1 MKLAHV
7 DFGRVA
13 VVMGGTSRERQVSLW
28 SGAAVLE
35 ALQSLGINAF
45 AVDGIPAL
53 IGAVQA
59 KQLDRVFVILHGP
72 GGEDGTLQGAL
83 EALQVPY
90 TGSGVL
96 ASALG
101 MDKIRS
107 KQIWQQL
114 GLSTAEFCIVSATD
128 TALSLQQNFGLP
140 MVIKPSQEGSTFG
153 ITLARTVEQLEHGL
167 KVAREIGGEI
177 LAERL
182 IEGDEYTIA
191 VLDSFDGNG
200 AQALP
205 VIHIVPK
212 QTFYDFDAKYISD
225 ATEYLIP
232 SGLSADAEAA
242 MKTLALRAFNALG
255 ARGWAR
261 IDVMTD
267 SRTGTQYLLEANTA
281 PGMTSHSL
289 VPKAAQSVSISFPEL
304 CRRILLSSYTVE
316 RGQISMAQ
324 SVAQS
329 QSDQAQ
335 WAEPQAGQT
344 PSGQIISGAPC
355 EQN

>member
-1 MKLAHV
+1 MKTHAN
-7 DFGRVA
+7 FGRVA
-13 VVMGGTSRERQVSLW
+13 VVMGGTSREREVSLW

-45 AVDGIPAL
+45 GVDGIPAL
-53 IGAVQA
+53 LAA
-59 KQLDRVFVILHGP
+59 AHARELDRVFIILHGP

-83 EALQVPY
+83 EAMQVPY

-114 GLSTAEFCIVSATD
+114 RLSTAEFRIVSKSD
-128 TALSLQQNFGLP
+128 TALSLQESFGLP

-153 ITLARTVEQLEHGL
+153 ITLARTFEQLEAGL
-167 KVAREIGGEI
+167 KIARDIGGEI

-182 IEGDEYTIA
+182 IDGDEYTIA
-191 VLDSFDGNG
+191 ILDRHDGKG

-225 ATEYLIP
+225 ATQYLVP
-232 SGLSADAEAA
+232 SGLSLDAEAA
-242 MKTLALRAFNALG
+242 MKALALSAFNALG
-255 ARGWAR
+255 ATGWAR
-261 IDVMTD
+261 IDVMID
-267 SRTGTQYLLEANTA
+267 SKSGTQYLLEANTA

-289 VPKAAQSVSISFPEL
+289 VPKAAQSVGIDFPEL
-304 CRRILLSSYTVE
+304 CRLILLSSLASE
-316 RGQISMAQ
+316 RAQ
-324 SVAQS
+324 NSAGTPC
-329 QSDQAQ
+329 DQ
-335 WAEPQAGQT
+335 
-344 PSGQIISGAPC
+344 
-355 EQN
+355 N

>member
-1 MKLAHV
+1 MLIAQA

-53 IGAVQA
+53 LKSVQA
-59 KQLDRVFVILHGP
+59 GLLDRVFIILHGP

-83 EALQVPY
+83 EAMQVPY

-96 ASALG
+96 GSALG

-107 KQIWQQL
+107 KQIWQNL
-114 GLSTAEFCIVSATD
+114 GLSTAEFYVVKAAD
-128 TALSLQQNFGLP
+128 TAASLAQNFGLP

-153 ITLARTVEQLEHGL
+153 ITLARTYEQLLDGL
-167 KVAREIGGEI
+167 KIARDIGGEI
-177 LAERL
+177 LVERL
-182 IEGDEYTIA
+182 IEGDEYTVTI
-191 VLDSFDGNG
+191 LDRCDGHG
-200 AQALP
+200 ARALP

-232 SGLSADAEAA
+232 SGLSLTAESA
-242 MKTLALRAFNALG
+242 MQTLALSAFHAIG

-261 IDVMTD
+261 IDVMID
-267 SRTGTQYLLEANTA
+267 AISATQYLLEANTA

-289 VPKAAQSVSISFPEL
+289 VPKAAASVGTTFPDL
-304 CRRILLSSYTVE
+304 CRQILLSSF
-316 RGQISMAQ
+316 A
-324 SVAQS
+324 
-329 QSDQAQ
+329 
-335 WAEPQAGQT
+335 AG
-344 PSGQIISGAPC
+344 GALC
-355 EQN
+355 DKS

>member
-1 MKLAHV
+1 MNDVFANFAHAE
-7 DFGRVA
+7 FGRVA
-13 VVMGGTSRERQVSLW
+13 VVMGGNSRERQVSLW

-35 ALQSLGINAF
+35 ALQGLGINAF
-45 AVDGIPAL
+45 GVDGVPAL
-53 IGAVQA
+53 LAAIHAQQV
-59 KQLDRVFVILHGP
+59 DRVFIILHGP

-83 EALQVPY
+83 EAMQVPY

-107 KQIWQQL
+107 KQIWQHL
-114 GLSTAEFCIVSATD
+114 GLSTAEFCVVAPTD
-128 TALSLQQNFGLP
+128 TAASLQQNFGLP

-153 ITLARTVEQLEHGL
+153 ITLARNFAQLEDGL
-167 KVAREIGGEI
+167 KIARDIGGEI
-177 LAERL
+177 LVERL

-191 VLDSFDGNG
+191 ILDSHDGNG

-232 SGLSADAEAA
+232 SGLSLAAEAA

-255 ARGWAR
+255 ASGWAR

-267 SRTGTQYLLEANTA
+267 SRTGAQYLLEANTA

-289 VPKAAQSVSISFPEL
+289 VPKAALSVGISFAEL
-304 CRRILLSSYTVE
+304 CRQILLSSLAANQ
-316 RGQISMAQ
+316 GQKH
-324 SVAQS
+324 
-329 QSDQAQ
+329 
-335 WAEPQAGQT
+335 
-344 PSGQIISGAPC
+344 SGATC
-355 EQN
+355 DQN

>member
-1 MKLAHV
+1 MKLAHA

-28 SGAAVLE
+28 SGAAVLD
-35 ALQSLGINAF
+35 ALQSLGVNAF
-45 AVDGIPAL
+45 GVDGIPAL
-53 IGAVQA
+53 LVAVQA
-59 KQLDRVFVILHGP
+59 QQVDRVFIILHGP

-83 EALQVPY
+83 EAMQVPY

-114 GLSTAEFCIVSATD
+114 GLSTAEFCIVSAND
-128 TALSLQQNFGLP
+128 TAATLAENFGLP

-153 ITLARTVEQLEHGL
+153 ITLARTFEQLENGL
-167 KVAREIGGEI
+167 QIARDIGGEI

-191 VLDSFDGNG
+191 ILDSHDGNR

-212 QTFYDFDAKYISD
+212 LTFYDFDAKYISD
-225 ATEYLIP
+225 ATEYRIP
-232 SGLSADAEAA
+232 SGLSPNAESA
-242 MKTLALRAFNALG
+242 MQTLALRAFNALG
-255 ARGWAR
+255 ASGWAR
-261 IDVMTD
+261 IDVMID
-267 SRTGTQYLLEANTA
+267 SRTGNQYLLEANTA

-289 VPKAAQSVSISFPEL
+289 VPKAAQSIDINFPEL
-304 CRRILLSSYTVE
+304 CRQILLSSFTPVC
-316 RGQISMAQ
+316 
-324 SVAQS
+324 
-329 QSDQAQ
+329 
-335 WAEPQAGQT
+335 GQT
-344 PSGQIISGAPC
+344 QTHQGQSGKRPSAQNSPGAPC
-355 EQN
+355 DQN

>member
-1 MKLAHV
+1 MKTHAN
-7 DFGRVA
+7 FGRVA
-13 VVMGGTSRERQVSLW
+13 VVMGGTSREREVSLW

-45 AVDGIPAL
+45 GVDGIPAL
-53 IGAVQA
+53 LAA
-59 KQLDRVFVILHGP
+59 AHARELDRVFIILHGP

-83 EALQVPY
+83 EAMQVPY

-114 GLSTAEFCIVSATD
+114 RLSTAEFRIVSKSD
-128 TALSLQQNFGLP
+128 TALSLQESFGLP

-153 ITLARTVEQLEHGL
+153 ITLARTFEQLEAGL
-167 KVAREIGGEI
+167 KIARDIGGEI

-182 IEGDEYTIA
+182 IDGDEYTIA
-191 VLDSFDGNG
+191 ILDRHDGKG

-225 ATEYLIP
+225 ATQYLVP
-232 SGLSADAEAA
+232 SGLSLDAEAA
-242 MKTLALRAFNALG
+242 MKALALSAFNALG
-255 ARGWAR
+255 ATGWAR
-261 IDVMTD
+261 IDVMID
-267 SRTGTQYLLEANTA
+267 SKSGTQYLLEANTA

-289 VPKAAQSVSISFPEL
+289 VPKAAQSVGIDFSEL
-304 CRRILLSSYTVE
+304 CRLILLSSLASE
-316 RGQISMAQ
+316 RTQNSAGTPC
-324 SVAQS
+324 
-329 QSDQAQ
+329 DQ
-335 WAEPQAGQT
+335 
-344 PSGQIISGAPC
+344 
-355 EQN
+355 N

>member
-1 MKLAHV
+1 MNDLRANHV
-7 DFGRVA
+7 HAEFGRVA
-13 VVMGGTSRERQVSLW
+13 VVMGGSSRERQVSLW

-35 ALQSLGINAF
+35 ALQSLAVNAF
-45 AVDGIPAL
+45 GIDGIPDLLAA
-53 IGAVQA
+53 IHAQKV
-59 KQLDRVFVILHGP
+59 DRVFIILHGP

-83 EALQVPY
+83 EAMQVPY

-114 GLSTAEFCIVSATD
+114 GLSTAEFCVVSDDD
-128 TALSLQQNFGLP
+128 TAASLQQNFGLP

-153 ITLARTVEQLEHGL
+153 ITLAHSFAQLEQGL
-167 KVAREIGGEI
+167 QIAREIGGEI
-177 LAERL
+177 LVERL

-191 VLDSFDGNG
+191 ILDSRDGNG

-212 QTFYDFDAKYISD
+212 QTFYDFDAKYLSD

-232 SGLSADAEAA
+232 SGLSLAAEAA
-242 MKTLALRAFNALG
+242 MRSLALRAFNALG
-255 ARGWAR
+255 ASGWAR

-267 SRTGTQYLLEANTA
+267 ARTGAQYLLEANTA

-289 VPKAAQSVSISFPEL
+289 VPKAAHSIGISFAEL
-304 CRRILLSSYTVE
+304 CRRILLSSVAP
-316 RGQISMAQ
+316 GQDQ
-324 SVAQS
+324 S
-329 QSDQAQ
+329 
-335 WAEPQAGQT
+335 
-344 PSGQIISGAPC
+344 PSRLNHSGATC
-355 EQN
+355 AQN

>member
-1 MKLAHV
+1 MKRAHA

-35 ALQSLGINAF
+35 ALQSQGINAF
-45 AVDGIPAL
+45 GVDGIPAL
-53 IGAVQA
+53 LDAVRAQ
-59 KQLDRVFVILHGP
+59 KLDRVFIILHGP

-83 EALQVPY
+83 EAMQIPY

-114 GLSTAEFCIVSATD
+114 GLSTAEFCIVSASD
-128 TALSLQQNFGLP
+128 TALTLQQSFGLP

-153 ITLARTVEQLEHGL
+153 ITLARTFEQLEAGL
-167 KVAREIGGEI
+167 KIARDIGGEI

-182 IEGDEYTIA
+182 IEGDEYTVA
-191 VLDSFDGNG
+191 VLDSFDDNG

-212 QTFYDFDAKYISD
+212 QVFYDFDAKYISD
-225 ATEYLIP
+225 STEYRIP
-232 SGLSADAEAA
+232 SGLNAGAEAA

-255 ARGWAR
+255 AKGWAR
-261 IDVMTD
+261 IDVMID
-267 SRTGTQYLLEANTA
+267 SQTGAQYLLEANTA

-289 VPKAAQSVSISFPEL
+289 VPKAAQSIGISFPEL
-304 CRRILLSSYTVE
+304 CRQILLSSIASE
-316 RGQISMAQ
+316 RVLAPIVQPQSAQNPAGTSCGQ
-324 SVAQS
+324 
-329 QSDQAQ
+329 
-335 WAEPQAGQT
+335 
-344 PSGQIISGAPC
+344 
-355 EQN
+355 N

>member
-1 MKLAHV
+1 MKLAHA

-28 SGAAVLE
+28 SGAAVLD
-35 ALQSLGINAF
+35 ALQSLGVNAF
-45 AVDGIPAL
+45 GVDGIPAL
-53 IGAVQA
+53 LVAVQA
-59 KQLDRVFVILHGP
+59 QQVDRVFIILHGP

-83 EALQVPY
+83 EAMQVPY

-114 GLSTAEFCIVSATD
+114 GLSTAEFCIVNASD
-128 TALSLQQNFGLP
+128 TAASLAQNFGLP

-153 ITLARTVEQLEHGL
+153 ITLARTFEQLEIGL
-167 KVAREIGGEI
+167 KTARDIGGEI

-191 VLDSFDGNG
+191 ILDSFDSSG

-225 ATEYLIP
+225 ATEYRIP
-232 SGLSADAEAA
+232 SGLSPEAESA
-242 MKTLALRAFNALG
+242 MQTLALRAFNALG

-267 SRTGTQYLLEANTA
+267 SRTGNQYLLEANTA

-289 VPKAAQSVSISFPEL
+289 VPKAAQSVGISFPEL
-304 CRRILLSSYTVE
+304 CRRILVSSLAPACAAAQTGQDRSGKTLSALNSPALNFPALN
-316 RGQISMAQ
+316 S
-324 SVAQS
+324 
-329 QSDQAQ
+329 
-335 WAEPQAGQT
+335 
-344 PSGQIISGAPC
+344 SGAPC
-355 EQN
+355 DQN

>member
-1 MKLAHV
+1 MNVLSAA

-13 VVMGGTSRERQVSLW
+13 VVMGGSSRERSVSLW
-28 SGAAVLE
+28 SGEAVLA
-35 ALQSLGINAF
+35 ALKSLAIDAIG
-45 AVDGIPAL
+45 VDGIPAL
-53 IGAVQA
+53 LTLVQA
-59 KQLDRVFVILHGP
+59 KKVDRVFIILHGP

-83 EALQVPY
+83 EAYGMPY

-114 GLSTAEFCIVSATD
+114 GLSTAQFCIVTPSDSAQ
-128 TALSLQQNFGLP
+128 SLMQNFGLP

-153 ITLARTVEQLEHGL
+153 ITLARTPDELETGL
-167 KVAREIGGEI
+167 RVAREIGGEI

-182 IEGDEYTIA
+182 IDGEEYTVTILAQGDARAA
-191 VLDSFDGNG
+191 V
-200 AQALP
+200 ALP

-212 QTFYDFDAKYISD
+212 QTFYDFDAKYLSD

-232 SGLSADAEAA
+232 SGLSAQAELA
-242 MKTLALRAFNALG
+242 MQTLALQAFHAIG
-255 ARGWAR
+255 ASGWAR

-267 SRTGTQYLLEANTA
+267 RTTGAQYLLEANTA

-289 VPKAAQSVSISFPEL
+289 VPKAAASVGINFAEL
-304 CRRILLSSYTVE
+304 CRHVLASSFKPN
-316 RGQISMAQ
+316 QITG
-324 SVAQS
+324 
-329 QSDQAQ
+329 
-335 WAEPQAGQT
+335 AG
-344 PSGQIISGAPC
+344 
-355 EQN
+355 

>member
-1 MKLAHV
+1 MKIAHAE
-7 DFGRVA
+7 FGRVA
-13 VVMGGTSRERQVSLW
+13 VVMGGSSRERQVSLW

-35 ALQSLGINAF
+35 ALQSIGVNAF
-45 AVDGIPAL
+45 GVDGIQAL
-53 IGAVQA
+53 LAAINAQQV
-59 KQLDRVFVILHGP
+59 DRVFIILHGP

-83 EALQVPY
+83 EAMQVPY

-114 GLSTAEFCIVSATD
+114 GLSTAEFRIVTETD
-128 TALSLQQNFGLP
+128 TAASLQQNFGLP

-153 ITLARTVEQLEHGL
+153 ITLARTFAQLEEGL
-167 KVAREIGGEI
+167 KVARDIGGEI
-177 LAERL
+177 LVERL

-191 VLDSFDGNG
+191 VLDSYDGLG

-232 SGLSADAEAA
+232 SGLSLAAETS
-242 MKTLALRAFNALG
+242 MQSLALRAYNAIG

-267 SRTGTQYLLEANTA
+267 ARTGAQYLLEANTA

-289 VPKAAQSVSISFPEL
+289 VPKAALSVGISFAEL
-304 CRRILLSSYTVE
+304 CRRILLSSL
-316 RGQISMAQ
+316 AQ
-324 SVAQS
+324 
-329 QSDQAQ
+329 D
-335 WAEPQAGQT
+335 PTQAGKNQ
-344 PSGQIISGAPC
+344 SGAIC
-355 EQN
+355 EPN

>member
-1 MKLAHV
+1 MRAHA

-45 AVDGIPAL
+45 ALDGIPAL
-53 IGAVQA
+53 LAAVHM
-59 KQLDRVFVILHGP
+59 KQLDRVFIILHGP

-83 EALQVPY
+83 EAMQVPY

-114 GLSTAEFCIVSATD
+114 GLSTAEFCIISASD
-128 TALSLQQNFGLP
+128 TALSLQENFGLP

-153 ITLARTVEQLEHGL
+153 ITLARTFEQLESGL
-167 KVAREIGGEI
+167 KIARDIGGEI

-212 QTFYDFDAKYISD
+212 QLFYDFDAKYISD
-225 ATEYLIP
+225 STEYRIP
-232 SGLSADAEAA
+232 SGLNTDAETA
-242 MKTLALRAFNALG
+242 MKALALRAFDALG
-255 ARGWAR
+255 AKGWAR
-261 IDVMTD
+261 IDVMID
-267 SRTGTQYLLEANTA
+267 SQTGAQYLLEANTA
-281 PGMTSHSL
+281 PGMTGHSL
-289 VPKAAQSVSISFPEL
+289 VPKAAQSVGIGFPEL
-304 CRRILLSSYTVE
+304 CQRILLSSLASEHVLAPIAQPQSAQNLAGTSCE
-316 RGQISMAQ
+316 R
-324 SVAQS
+324 
-329 QSDQAQ
+329 
-335 WAEPQAGQT
+335 
-344 PSGQIISGAPC
+344 
-355 EQN
+355 N

>member
-1 MKLAHV
+1 MKRADA

-35 ALQSLGINAF
+35 ALQSLGIDAF
-45 AVDGIPAL
+45 GVDGIPAL
-53 IGAVQA
+53 LAAAHAQ
-59 KQLDRVFVILHGP
+59 QLDRVFIILHGP

-83 EALQVPY
+83 EAMQVPY

-114 GLSTAEFCIVSATD
+114 GLSTAQFCIVNPSD
-128 TALSLQQNFGLP
+128 TGLSLHENFGLP

-153 ITLARTVEQLEHGL
+153 ITLARTLEQLEAGL
-167 KVAREIGGEI
+167 KIARAIGGEI

-182 IEGDEYTIA
+182 IEGDEYTVA

-212 QTFYDFDAKYISD
+212 QVFYDFDAKYIADS
-225 ATEYLIP
+225 TEYRIP
-232 SGLSADAEAA
+232 SGLNTSAEAA

-255 ARGWAR
+255 AKGWAR
-261 IDVMTD
+261 IDVMID
-267 SRTGTQYLLEANTA
+267 SQTGTQYLLEANTA

-289 VPKAAQSVSISFPEL
+289 VPKAAQSVGIDFPEL
-304 CRRILLSSYTVE
+304 CRRILLSS
-316 RGQISMAQ
+316 
-324 SVAQS
+324 
-329 QSDQAQ
+329 
-335 WAEPQAGQT
+335 
-344 PSGQIISGAPC
+344 IISERAQLSLGASC
-355 EQN
+355 DQN

>member
-1 MKLAHV
+1 MLNAHA
-7 DFGRVA
+7 DFGQAEFGRVA

-45 AVDGIPAL
+45 GVDGIPAL
-53 IGAVQA
+53 LAAVHA
-59 KQLDRVFVILHGP
+59 GQLDRVFIILHGP

-83 EALQVPY
+83 EAMQVPY

-107 KQIWQQL
+107 KQIWQHL
-114 GLSTAEFCIVSATD
+114 GLSTAEFCVVTPDD
-128 TALSLQQNFGLP
+128 TAASLQRNFGLP

-153 ITLARTVEQLEHGL
+153 ITLARTLEQLEAGL
-167 KVAREIGGEI
+167 KIARDIGGEI

-182 IEGDEYTIA
+182 IEGDEYTVA
-191 VLDSFDGNG
+191 VLDSGEG
-200 AQALP
+200 ARALP

-225 ATEYLIP
+225 STEYLIP
-232 SGLSADAEAA
+232 SGLSAEAETA
-242 MKTLALRAFNALG
+242 MQALALQAFHAIG

-261 IDVMTD
+261 IDVMID
-267 SRTGTQYLLEANTA
+267 SRSAKQYLLEANTA

-289 VPKAAQSVSISFPEL
+289 VPKAAASLDILFPEL
-304 CRRILLSSYTVE
+304 CRQILLSSF
-316 RGQISMAQ
+316 A
-324 SVAQS
+324 
-329 QSDQAQ
+329 
-335 WAEPQAGQT
+335 AG
-344 PSGQIISGAPC
+344 GASC
-355 EQN
+355 DKS

>member
-1 MKLAHV
+1 MLIEHADFGHAE
-7 DFGRVA
+7 FGRVA

-35 ALQSLGINAF
+35 ALQSLGIHAF
-45 AVDGIPAL
+45 GVDGIPAL
-53 IGAVQA
+53 LAAVHA
-59 KQLDRVFVILHGP
+59 GQLDRVFIILHGP

-83 EALQVPY
+83 EAMQVPY

-107 KQIWQQL
+107 KQIWQHL
-114 GLSTAEFCIVSATD
+114 GLSSAEFCVVAPTD
-128 TALSLQQNFGLP
+128 TAASLQHNFGLP

-153 ITLARTVEQLEHGL
+153 ITLARTFEQLEAGL
-167 KVAREIGGEI
+167 KIARDIGGEI

-182 IEGDEYTIA
+182 IEGEEYTVA
-191 VLDSFDGNG
+191 VLDSKDGNG
-200 AQALP
+200 ARALP

-225 ATEYLIP
+225 STEYLIP
-232 SGLSADAEAA
+232 SGLSAEAETA
-242 MKTLALRAFNALG
+242 MQTLALQAFHAIG

-261 IDVMTD
+261 IDVMID
-267 SRTGTQYLLEANTA
+267 SRSGKQYLLEANTA

-289 VPKAAQSVSISFPEL
+289 VPKAAASVAISFPEL
-304 CRRILLSSYTVE
+304 CRQILLSSF
-316 RGQISMAQ
+316 A
-324 SVAQS
+324 
-329 QSDQAQ
+329 
-335 WAEPQAGQT
+335 AG
-344 PSGQIISGAPC
+344 GASC
-355 EQN
+355 DKS